1 MRYYAISILSYFY
14 TGGVFM
20 NITEKMFN
28 IMQEKNIEPA
38 QLARKL
44 GIKNSVI
51 SSWENRNT
59 NPPSEYILPIC
70 ELLDINVYEL
80 LSPSGSDT
88 TSDERELLT
97 YYRECS
103 KNDRNIIRHFASRL
117 SNDSNH

>member
-1 MRYYAISILSYFY
+1 
-14 TGGVFM
+14 M

-28 IMQEKNIEPA
+28 IMQEKNIKPT

-44 GIKNSVI
+44 GIKISVI
-51 SSWENRNT
+51 SSWKSRNT

-70 ELLDINVYEL
+70 ELLDITVYEL
-80 LSPSGSDT
+80 LNPSGSDT
-88 TSDERELLT
+88 TSDEHELLK

-103 KNDRNIIRHFASRL
+103 KDDRSIICHFASRL

>member
-1 MRYYAISILSYFY
+1 
-14 TGGVFM
+14 M
-20 NITEKMFN
+20 NITKKMFN

-88 TSDERELLT
+88 TSDEHELLK
-97 YYRECS
+97 YYRECT
-103 KNDRNIIRHFASRL
+103 NDDRYIIRHFASRL
-117 SNDSNH
+117 SEDSDH

>member
-1 MRYYAISILSYFY
+1 
-14 TGGVFM
+14 M

-59 NPPSEYILPIC
+59 ILQR
-70 ELLDINVYEL
+70 VQQ
-80 LSPSGSDT
+80 
-88 TSDERELLT
+88 R
-97 YYRECS
+97 
-103 KNDRNIIRHFASRL
+103 
-117 SNDSNH
+117 